1 MGEQPIFKVR
11 AFVFQIDPES
21 KKSWVKVSSG
31 EVDVNFYKDVANK
44 AYRIIS
50 VEGTKALINSTLT
63 PNMVFNRTS
72 PKFGQWSDSRAS
84 TIYGLGFPQ
93 DILLEKFQEHF
104 KEIVDLLKNEE
115 NIFSTSNDIQN
126 NSKPLPEDKRN
137 SLQNMDSL
145 KYENDRLKLAL
156 ATSSNNAKKWE
167 VELQTLKNNNVR
179 LTTAL
184 QESTANVEEWK
195 KQLEAYKDENAKMK
209 RAQQQNGGGVQV
221 MELKRELTDNV
232 DKIVDLE
239 RSNKRKQQE
248 IDELVIKLQGAQKSV
263 SESNKLAEAL
273 RNTEHQLDIAKQQI
287 IDLKRQINESRN
299 SQSQQKTKVTT
310 IQEQIRAKIHELSQL
325 NDKMLLE

>member
-44 AYRIIS
+44 SYRIIS
-50 VEGTKALINSTLT
+50 VEGSKALINSTLT
-63 PNMVFNRTS
+63 SSMVFNRTS
-72 PKFGQWSDSRAS
+72 PKFGQWSDSRAN

-93 DILLEKFQEHF
+93 DVFLEKFHEQF
-104 KEIVDLLKNEE
+104 KEIVDLLKNDE
-115 NIFSTSNDIQN
+115 NVFCNSNDIQN
-126 NSKPLPEDKRN
+126 NVKPIIEDKRS

-195 KQLEAYKDENAKMK
+195 KQLEAYKEENARMK
-209 RAQQQNGGGVQV
+209 RAQQNGGSPQII
-221 MELKRELTDNV
+221 EIKRELTESV
-232 DKIVDLE
+232 DKITDLE

-248 IDELVIKLQGAQKSV
+248 VDELLIKLQGVQKSAA
-263 SESNKLAEAL
+263 ESNKLAEAL
-273 RNTEHQLDIAKQQI
+273 RNTEQQLDIAKQQI
-287 IDLKRQINESRN
+287 IDLKRQLNESRN
-299 SQSQQKTKVTT
+299 SQSQQKTRVVTT
-310 IQEQIRAKIHELSQL
+310 QEQMRAKIHELSQL
-325 NDKMLLE
+325 NDKMVLE

>member
-44 AYRIIS
+44 SYRIIS
-50 VEGTKALINSTLT
+50 VEGSKALINSTIT
-63 PNMVFNRTS
+63 PQMVFNRTS
-72 PKFGQWSDSRAS
+72 PKFGQWSDVRAS

-93 DILLEKFQEHF
+93 DVLLEKFQEQF
-104 KEIVDLLKNEE
+104 KEIVELLKSDE
-115 NIFSTSNDIQN
+115 NVFTNSNDVQN
-126 NSKPLPEDKRN
+126 NVKPIIEDKRS

-195 KQLEAYKDENAKMK
+195 KQLEAYKEENAKMK
-209 RAQQQNGGGVQV
+209 RAQQNGGSIQ
-221 MELKRELTDNV
+221 MIEIKRELAESV
-232 DKIVDLE
+232 DKITDLE

-248 IDELVIKLQGAQKSV
+248 VDELLIKLQGVQKSAA
-263 SESNKLAEAL
+263 ESNKLAEAL
-273 RNTEHQLDIAKQQI
+273 RNTEQQLDIAKQQI
-287 IDLKRQINESRN
+287 IDLKRQLNESRN
-299 SQSQQKTKVTT
+299 SQSQQKTRVLTM
-310 IQEQIRAKIHELSQL
+310 QEQIRAKIHELSQL